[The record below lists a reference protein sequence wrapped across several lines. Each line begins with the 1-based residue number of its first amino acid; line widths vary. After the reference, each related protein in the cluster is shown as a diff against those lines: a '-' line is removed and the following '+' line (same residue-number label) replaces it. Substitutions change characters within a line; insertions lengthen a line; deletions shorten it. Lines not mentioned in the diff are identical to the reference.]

1 MTTNKV
7 SGQVALPAAGE
18 GACLQFTTD
27 SFERLES
34 EYADKAP
41 DGDYINYIV
50 GRLAKCSIPVYRVVL
65 DAILVGGDAKA
76 MPWGCTI
83 ESINIPILDALY
95 LALNGRT
102 YEEQIKWNEEQ
113 MLKRLSGLEENPQL
127 AELLRGLSL
136 KNAGASG
143 SEQG

>member
-18 GACLQFTTD
+18 GAYLQFTVD
-27 SFERLES
+27 AMEKLES
-34 EYADKAP
+34 LYADKA

-50 GRLAKCSIPVYRVVL
+50 GRLAKCSIPVYREVV
-65 DAILVGGDAKA
+65 AITLIGGDAKA
-76 MPWGCTI
+76 MPWGSTL

-95 LALNGRT
+95 LAINGRT

-113 MLKRLSGLEENPQL
+113 MLKRLSGLEENPQM